1 MVEARHRLG
10 SDDRVTLRHQGNAIA
25 ELERAC
31 RRRGKRQRAERIVS
45 VRIALGQLTA
55 AQYGERRLI
64 GGALAG
70 VVRDYID
77 VVADHLG
84 C

>member
-10 SDDRVTLRHQGNAIA
+10 SDDRVTLRHQGNAVA
-25 ELERAC
+25 ELEREC
-31 RRRGKRQRAERIVS
+31 RRRGKRQRDERIVS
-45 VRIALGQLTA
+45 VRRLGSSPPPG
-55 AQYGERRLI
+55 YGERRLI